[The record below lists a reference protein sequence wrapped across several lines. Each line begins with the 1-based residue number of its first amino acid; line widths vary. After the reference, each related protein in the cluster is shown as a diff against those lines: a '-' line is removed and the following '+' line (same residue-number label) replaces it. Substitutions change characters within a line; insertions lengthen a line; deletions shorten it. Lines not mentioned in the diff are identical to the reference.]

1 MKKILIV
8 GGKNKAKTLAESLY
22 ENHYDVTI
30 INKSP
35 DDAQFL
41 SENKNAKVFLGDG
54 TKPYVLEDANTHEMD
69 IVISLLSNDEDN
81 LLVCELAKKKFK
93 VTRAISLLNDV
104 RKIDF
109 FHRMGVDKVICAVRQ
124 VSEFIKQEALLDTI
138 THSVPIREGALEVT
152 EILIETNDAA
162 CNKKIAEIKFPEDAI
177 IICVLRGDKTIV
189 AKGDTEILSKD
200 ILLVL
205 VKNKNKFEI
214 IKTLKGENYEI

>member
-22 ENHYDVTI
+22 ENNYDVTI
-30 INKSP
+30 INKNP

-54 TKPYVLEDANTHEMD
+54 TKPYVLEDANTHEID

-104 RKIDF
+104 RKVDF
-109 FHRMGVDKVICAVRQ
+109 FI
-124 VSEFIKQEALLDTI
+124 EWEWIKLYAQ
-138 THSVPIREGALEVT
+138 
-152 EILIETNDAA
+152 
-162 CNKKIAEIKFPEDAI
+162 
-177 IICVLRGDKTIV
+177 
-189 AKGDTEILSKD
+189 
-200 ILLVL
+200 
-205 VKNKNKFEI
+205 
-214 IKTLKGENYEI
+214 